1 MARLD
6 PPRRPPLWVRAV
18 LAVARWQYGREMRP
32 LQLAAH
38 APPLLL
44 PFLATNRF
52 GHGRVTLPADV
63 RLLAMLLVGERN
75 GCHWCIDFGRG
86 LAGERLRDKAL
97 HVCDF
102 ETRPDFSDAERAAL
116 RYADEAT
123 RVPVAVTD
131 ATFAALRAH
140 FDERQIVELT
150 FAVAVESFY
159 NRINSPLGIEAEGFC
174 ALAPPAAVVSA
185 A

>member
-6 PPRRPPLWVRAV
+6 PPRRPPLWVRAL
-18 LAVARWQYGREMRP
+18 LAIARWHYGREMRP

-38 APPLLL
+38 TPQLLL
-44 PFLATNRF
+44 PFLMTNRF
-52 GHGRVTLPADV
+52 AHGRGTLPADV

-102 ETRPDFSDAERAAL
+102 ETRADFGEAERAAL

-123 RVPVAVTD
+123 RVPVAVAD

-140 FDERQIVELT
+140 FDERQSVELT
-150 FAVAVESFY
+150 FAVAVENFF
-159 NRINSPLGIEAEGFC
+159 NRINAPLGIEAEGFC
-174 ALAPPAAVVSA
+174 ALAPPTRVASTA
-185 A
+185 